1 MHGCIDGYSRAIVY
15 IKCFSNNRA
24 GTILQCFMGGI
35 LEFGIPLRV
44 RGDRGAENVIV
55 ARIMID
61 QKELSRGSF
70 MASLDEFI
78 SQVESPWSTYY
89 GKHVLSGTLVLCV
102 CSPQVDDIDIGNIS
116 LYGVDP
122 HGPVASIETEKN
134 VSVPESAIQLT
145 DNQADDIKRLVS
157 DPW

>member
-1 MHGCIDGYSRAIVY
+1 MEY
-15 IKCFSNNRA
+15 KN
-24 GTILQCFMGGI
+24 
-35 LEFGIPLRV
+35 LEFHYGLEGI
-44 RGDRGAENVIV
+44 RGAENVNV
-55 ARIMID
+55 ARFMID

-89 GKHVLSGTLVLCV
+89 GKHVLPGTLVLCV

-122 HGPVASIETEKN
+122 HGPVP
-134 VSVPESAIQLT
+134 VSRQKKMFLCLKAPF
-145 DNQADDIKRLVS
+145 N
-157 DPW
+157 